1 MATESMKGRADSCSY
16 SENPTQHGL
25 AEIQNTHHSLT
36 RPPRGCARHCWAR
49 LPGKDEGDMV
59 SAPQVQDGQWG
70 AGSKRQSGLDVRGRG
85 SFAGI
90 EDPAVTTLKLKCC
103 GEHSGVR
110 PAAAGRQLTP
120 QHAPLRTMG
129 PQSSAASLCA
139 VGCLLHAPHGRASHW
154 HR

>member
-1 MATESMKGRADSCSY
+1 
-16 SENPTQHGL
+16 
-25 AEIQNTHHSLT
+25 
-36 RPPRGCARHCWAR
+36 
-49 LPGKDEGDMV
+49 MV

-90 EDPAVTTLKLKCC
+90 EDPAVTTLELKCC

-120 QHAPLRTMG
+120 QHG
-129 PQSSAASLCA
+129 PQNNGPSVLCSFLVRRRVSPPRPTWA
-139 VGCLLHAPHGRASHW
+139 GEPLA
-154 HR
+154 